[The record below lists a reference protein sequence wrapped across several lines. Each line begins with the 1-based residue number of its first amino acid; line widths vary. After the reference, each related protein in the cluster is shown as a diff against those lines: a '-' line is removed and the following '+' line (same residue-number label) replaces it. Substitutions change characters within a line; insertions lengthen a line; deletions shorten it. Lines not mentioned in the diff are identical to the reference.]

1 MNAFIYHPLIN
12 VLLFITII
20 GEFAVPR
27 ILKCFYKEYNSKT
40 MVMSVLGSPES
51 PVRTIYNA
59 WLVWLGS
66 FLLLIACLLFAEIKK
81 ISTALAILTLISVAV
96 FAIGA
101 GILSGLFSVNE
112 SKAKITLAS
121 KIHGAGSAIG
131 FMTLLFFPLFRST
144 AAFRSD
150 NPIQGTVCL
159 VSFIAAITFFVFF
172 ILGDKDRFKK
182 TVFSYEGLWERLSLF
197 FMYVPFLY
205 DSITNLLSVSA

>member
-81 ISTALAILTLISVAV
+81 ISTALG
-96 FAIGA
+96 FPYC
-101 GILSGLFSVNE
+101 
-112 SKAKITLAS
+112 AKDT
-121 KIHGAGSAIG
+121 K
-131 FMTLLFFPLFRST
+131 
-144 AAFRSD
+144 
-150 NPIQGTVCL
+150 
-159 VSFIAAITFFVFF
+159 
-172 ILGDKDRFKK
+172 
-182 TVFSYEGLWERLSLF
+182 
-197 FMYVPFLY
+197 
-205 DSITNLLSVSA
+205 